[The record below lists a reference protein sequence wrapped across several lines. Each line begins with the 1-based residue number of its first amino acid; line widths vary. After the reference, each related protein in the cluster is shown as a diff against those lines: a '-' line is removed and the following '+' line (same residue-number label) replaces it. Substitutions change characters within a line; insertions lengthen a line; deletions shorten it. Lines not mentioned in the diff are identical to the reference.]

1 MYWYDIKKIKD
12 GYVVI
17 KNVESKN
24 AIGSRRKFIG
34 TMQQCIDYCKEH
46 NIDLNKKYKIG
57 D

>member
-12 GYVVI
+12 GYIVI

-46 NIDLNKKYKIG
+46 NIDLNKKYKLG